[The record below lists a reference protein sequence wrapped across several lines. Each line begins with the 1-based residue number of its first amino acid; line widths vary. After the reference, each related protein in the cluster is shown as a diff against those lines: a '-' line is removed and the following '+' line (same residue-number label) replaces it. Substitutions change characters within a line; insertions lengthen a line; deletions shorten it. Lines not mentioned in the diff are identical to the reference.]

1 LKKGSVICE
10 NTVEVLKGG
19 EINWYLKDI
28 GALCIDE
35 LFLGWMN
42 LVATTK
48 LQVKR
53 FIKLVH
59 ISRNTLF
66 ICWHTGVV
74 LFIAVV
80 KEI

>member
-1 LKKGSVICE
+1 MEHCVF
-10 NTVEVLKGG
+10 
-19 EINWYLKDI
+19 
-28 GALCIDE
+28 IDE

-53 FIKLVH
+53 FIKLAH

-80 KEI
+80 KEIWKIYWLFLNAVSQENVW